1 MTKTLCWRP
10 RYRKP
15 ESFCKKDKSQNNP
28 TFAKSLTM
36 YPSVRT
42 RGSRSETKKHKI
54 LWLLSIGC
62 FQSSTYWCEIYH
74 LHKGKV
80 SKCSP
85 ERAHYKGRDQPLSDI
100 AGGSTSQ
107 LEPEKWQNREE
118 KILRRGRGDK
128 TLAEV
133 MATTFLI
140 PTMRFTLSESS
151 SMILMQSSPSL
162 NRQKKSVKALHS
174 SSKFHLVGMSL
185 NVRLMSKSEWRNANP
200 LLKAV

>member
-1 MTKTLCWRP
+1 MKTNKSSLILANRRSSWECRHMMTKTLCWRP
-10 RYRKP
+10 QYRRP

-107 LEPEKWQNREE
+107 LEPGKWQNREE
-118 KILRRGRGDK
+118 NILRRVEGGQDLGRGDGNH
-128 TLAEV
+128 
-133 MATTFLI
+133 I
-140 PTMRFTLSESS
+140 PH
-151 SMILMQSSPSL
+151 PDH
-162 NRQKKSVKALHS
+162 ALHP
-174 SSKFHLVGMSL
+174 LRELLDDLDAVESL
-185 NVRLMSKSEWRNANP
+185 AK
-200 LLKAV
+200 